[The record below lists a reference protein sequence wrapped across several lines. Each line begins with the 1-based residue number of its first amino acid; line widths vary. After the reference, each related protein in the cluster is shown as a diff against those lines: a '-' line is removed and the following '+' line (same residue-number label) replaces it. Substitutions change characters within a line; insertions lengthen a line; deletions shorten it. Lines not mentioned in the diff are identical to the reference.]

1 VSAKAK
7 WFFLEQ
13 EVPTRIGSAEDVLPL
28 LRIIER
34 RVDRGKVLE
43 IQPQWPIS
51 QPRLLG
57 IAELPPCK
65 CDPGSRILIEVCFLF
80 GLHACFI
87 VIAHDDSATQAADH
101 LDAFS
106 GIRAVTHNVA
116 QADHLL
122 HSLRRNVGKHCFQ
135 SFKIAMD
142 VGKDCELHEILH
154 WELPA
159 TSSNRQPVA
168 SRPM

>member
-1 VSAKAK
+1 MRS
-7 WFFLEQ
+7 
-13 EVPTRIGSAEDVLPL
+13 
-28 LRIIER
+28 
-34 RVDRGKVLE
+34 
-43 IQPQWPIS
+43 
-51 QPRLLG
+51 RLAH
-57 IAELPPCK
+57 I
-65 CDPGSRILIEVCFLF
+65 REVCFLF

-106 GIRAVTHNVA
+106 GIQAVTTMSPR
-116 QADHLL
+116 QIISL
-122 HSLRRNVGKHCFQ
+122 HSLRRNVGKHCFRG
-135 SFKIAMD
+135 FKIAMD

-159 TSSNRQPVA
+159 TSSNRQQVA